1 MAIVFEEA
9 LKKAIK
15 TGDKNVFVLLGEDGY
30 LKSTYVEKV
39 AKNIADPTDV
49 FNYQRFEAD
58 SPLQEVYDAVQQ
70 FPMMNDKKVV
80 ILRDFDYLSCDSDDF
95 NKFIELLSDV
105 PETTI
110 FIVWFDALEF
120 EVKKNAKFDK
130 IIKACDKIGGLVV
143 RLNHKRG
150 AELEKMLNDGALKRG
165 CKMENGAAKLLIE
178 NAGDDLNTLRNELE
192 KLCAYAK
199 GEIIT
204 KTVVEKV
211 STKTV
216 EADIYALADKILKCD
231 LGAAYAILDDLFFM
245 RVEPIIILS
254 TISSVYVDMYR
265 VLAGRNKNVSIS
277 QMAEEFAYGNR
288 TFALENAGFN
298 LKKFDFNKLSLSFKA
313 LTKADATL
321 KSFSGDDRVVL
332 EKLVVELSYIA
343 VKGESVD

>member
-15 TGDKNVFVLLGEDGY
+15 TGDKNLFVLFGEDGY
-30 LKSTYVEKV
+30 LKSVYVEKLSKAV
-39 AKNIADPTDV
+39 TTPDDV

-80 ILRDFDYLSCDSDDF
+80 ILRDFDYLSANSDDY
-95 NKFIELLSDV
+95 NKLIDLLSDV
-105 PETTI
+105 PETAVLI
-110 FIVWFDALEF
+110 LWFDALEF
-120 EVKKNAKFDK
+120 EIKKNSKFDK
-130 IIKACDKIGGLVV
+130 IVKAVEKANGLVV
-143 RLNHKRG
+143 NLTHKRG

-178 NAGDDLNTLRNELE
+178 NAGDDLNTLRQELE

-204 KTVVEKV
+204 KAVVEKV
-211 STKTV
+211 SIKTV
-216 EADIYALADKILKCD
+216 ETDIYALANKILKCE
-231 LGAAYAILDDLFFM
+231 LESAYKILDDLFFM

-254 TISSVYVDMYR
+254 TISAVYVDMYR
-265 VLAGRNKNVSIS
+265 VLTARNKNVNIAKI
-277 QMAEEFAYGNR
+277 AEDFNYGNR
-288 TFALENAGFN
+288 TFVLENAGYN
-298 LKKFDFNKLSLSFKA
+298 LKKFDFNKLYLSFKA
-313 LTKADATL
+313 LTKADAAL
-321 KSFSGDDRVVL
+321 KSFSGDERVVL

-343 VKGESVD
+343 IKGESVD